1 MQSVTVR
8 AAARPPGAPLRERP
22 GGVDTVTDKGLD
34 KGQASRCA
42 VTAPP
47 LGALTKGVD
56 ALEAY
61 VAALVDAA
69 PPLTADQVARL
80 RLRLSRDSTASP
92 TLGAA
97 GGAAEWST
105 LLRLSGS

>member
-1 MQSVTVR
+1 MHSITVR

-22 GGVDTVTDKGLD
+22 GGVDTVTDEGLD

-47 LGALTKGVD
+47 LGALTEGVD

-80 RLRLSRDSTASP
+80 RLLLSPDSAAP
-92 TLGAA
+92 DLGGGRGRCGVVDAA
-97 GGAAEWST
+97 TG
-105 LLRLSGS
+105 

>member
-22 GGVDTVTDKGLD
+22 GGVDTVTDEGLD
-34 KGQASRCA
+34 KGQASRRA

-47 LGALTKGVD
+47 LGALAKGVD

-69 PPLTADQVARL
+69 PPLTADQVAPL
-80 RLRLSRDSTASP
+80 RLVLSPDSTAP
-92 TLGAA
+92 PRLPGA
-97 GGAAEWST
+97 
-105 LLRLSGS
+105 LRSGRRCYGLSGS